1 MKSDPRTEELKN
13 ALTPL
18 GKVHIAEETKDEVS
32 VVVDKPVDIQ
42 AVDDALLSVLTAE
55 PFDRMERQ
63 ESWHIR
69 VLKRERDR
77 PQDLRYDAVRVVDSY
92 YEYRP
97 RV

>member
-42 AVDDALLSVLTAE
+42 AVDDAL
-55 PFDRMERQ
+55 
-63 ESWHIR
+63 
-69 VLKRERDR
+69 
-77 PQDLRYDAVRVVDSY
+77 
-92 YEYRP
+92 
-97 RV
+97 